1 MNDKSKEILKE
12 AGWYEGR
19 KINIDYLISKCKK
32 KNIGI
37 FSSVE
42 NFLSEFGNIVIKS
55 EDGYPYHEFDEPIFY
70 SEVLSKTVGEPVM
83 RVGII
88 EGHMINLYISKSGKV
103 YDDQGILGNDIYEAW
118 DCILDTIPS
127 IERKKRRKLW
137 DELGL
142 KEVHRENFEEYY
154 HGKLLK
160 NKILKLQEE
169 GFSNNDIAKK
179 FDLCEEFIIKLLN
192 KEFN

>member
-1 MNDKSKEILKE
+1 MNEKSKEILKE

-19 KINIDYLISKCKK
+19 AINIDYLISECKEE
-32 KNIGI
+32 NIQI
-37 FSSVE
+37 FTSVE
-42 NFLSEFGNIVIKS
+42 KFLKEFGNIVIKNK
-55 EDGYPYHEFDEPIFY
+55 EGYPYHEFDEPIFY

-83 RVGII
+83 YVGITQ
-88 EGHMINLYISKSGKV
+88 GHMLDLYISKSGKV
-103 YDDQGILGNDIYEAW
+103 YDDQGLLGNNIYEAW
-118 DCILDTIPS
+118 DYILRTIPS
-127 IERKKRRKLW
+127 IELKKRRKLW

-142 KEVHRENFEEYY
+142 KEVYRENFEEYY

-169 GFSNNDIAKK
+169 GLSNKDIAKK
-179 FDLCEEFIIKLLN
+179 FDLREEFIIKLSN